1 MLDMKILDRK
11 DIADLCLGATVLGT
25 GGGGS
30 PELGLF
36 LLNRLIEMGKKI
48 RLISVDEVPDE
59 EVVIH
64 PAMVGSIAPSRGE
77 ERKTEDYRSRI
88 LAEDGPLLTG
98 LRTLEEAMGRKAFA
112 TVPVELGGYNTPVAA
127 ILAGLAGLPFVDAD
141 TIGRAKPELLMQ
153 TYTVH
158 NVSMTPMVLTDLRGN
173 SVLVK
178 KVASFKD
185 AERIARAM
193 AVVGGG
199 TTAVRCPVQGKVF
212 KRTIIPGGVTQAMKI
227 GSALRAAEGE
237 GKDPG
242 QAAIRASGGMELFRG
257 VVHRFEWEDRDGFLW
272 GTIFVRG
279 ERNYSGH
286 ELKVW
291 LKNENLLTWL
301 DGEPYVVTPDLICIL
316 DGKSGHPITN
326 SNMKEGLNILV
337 FGIPAPPFW
346 RTQEALDLVSPKH
359 FDFSIPY
366 TPMEKVIRAF

>member
-1 MLDMKILDRK
+1 MKILDPQ

-30 PELGLF
+30 PDLGLF
-36 LLNRLIEMGKKI
+36 LLNRLIEMGEKI

-59 EVVIH
+59 EIVIH

-77 ERKTEDYRSRI
+77 DRKTENYRSRI

-141 TIGRAKPELLMQ
+141 TIGRAKPELMMQ

-158 NVSMTPMVLTDLRGN
+158 NVPITPMVLTDLRGN

-178 KVASFKD
+178 RAASFKD

-212 KRTIIPGGVTQAMKI
+212 KKTIIPGGVTQAMKI
-227 GSALRAAEGE
+227 GSALRAAESE
-237 GKDPG
+237 RKDPG
-242 QAAIRASGGMELFRG
+242 QAVIKASGGTELFRG
-257 VVHRFEWEDRDGFLW
+257 LVHRFEWEDRDGFLW
-272 GTIFVRG
+272 GTIFIRG
-279 ERNYSGH
+279 ERDYSGH
-286 ELKVW
+286 ELRVW

-301 DGEPYVVTPDLICIL
+301 DGESYVVTPDLICIL

-326 SNMKEGLNILV
+326 SNMKEGLNILI

-346 RTQEALDLVSPKH
+346 RTKEAIDLVSPGH

-366 TPMEKVIRAF
+366 TPMEKMIRAF